1 MTSSFRRYTDEKNHF
16 ILLENEVINDHSIE
30 KKIGK
35 GAYGIVCLAT
45 DLKLEEQCVFKIIKN
60 RVEYIKCAE
69 YEIKFLKRFDN
80 YYKKHKYVREFTTL
94 YIDSFFFNTHKF
106 IKMKKYGGDLYHETK
121 SKPLNE
127 NESLVVIKDIILGL
141 NFLKKN
147 KSFNSVIGFSLYF
160 EYAFSKLNFLTI
172 SDELKNVNFSS
183 NSKFLRFKDALKLKP
198 QMTSALF
205 RKKIILNFLKKFLK
219 TNYRFILKDKVTFP
233 FNEAIFFLPLICGK
247 TKVEK
252 KIWQYRDREIFKYKE
267 DKLSILR
274 DQNLIDLNLKNFN
287 NSDCL
292 YEFRNFFKNQYRA
305 NTKKKDTL
313 KFIDNFYPQGE
324 VVYIRLI
331 FMKFMNKIKIFMI
344 KCFPQ
349 FYNILKMINKAIRI
363 SLIEKKKYLSPRDKN
378 YIYFLKNIYPY
389 MKY

>member
-1 MTSSFRRYTDEKNHF
+1 MNFSIIIPTTD
-16 ILLENEVINDHSIE
+16 
-30 KKIGK
+30 
-35 GAYGIVCLAT
+35 
-45 DLKLEEQCVFKIIKN
+45 N
-60 RVEYIKCAE
+60 RE
-69 YEIKFLKRFDN
+69 KFLKRSLE
-80 YYKKHKYVREFTTL
+80 YYNNFGCEIIIVDGSK
-94 YIDSFFFNTHKF
+94 
-106 IKMKKYGGDLYHETK
+106 K
-121 SKPLNE
+121 SKKIRNKKIKYYQLKKKNYLE
-127 NESLVVIKDIILGL
+127 RLVYGLEKSKNNFTIICQDDDFIHIPNVHFGL

-172 SDELKNVNFSS
+172 SEELKYVNFSS